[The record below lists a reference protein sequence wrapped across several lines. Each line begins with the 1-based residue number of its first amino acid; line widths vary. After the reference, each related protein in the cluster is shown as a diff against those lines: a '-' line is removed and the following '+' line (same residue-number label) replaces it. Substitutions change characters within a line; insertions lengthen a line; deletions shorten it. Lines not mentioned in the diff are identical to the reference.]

1 MGSFVEMANTE
12 LEYICM
18 LHQLSSHP
26 TTCHRSLVQPVI
38 SVNGREDYPPLSEIY
53 DYNGPN

>member
-18 LHQLSSHP
+18 LHQLSSHHMSSV
-26 TTCHRSLVQPVI
+26 TRSA
-38 SVNGREDYPPLSEIY
+38 SNKC
-53 DYNGPN
+53 

>member
-12 LEYICM
+12 LEYTCM
-18 LHQLSSHP
+18 LYNLYYHP
-26 TTCHRSLVQPVI
+26 TTWSLVQPVI